1 MAGYPHLPL
10 FVKDYL
16 VDTTHLSLEQVPGPI
31 STCLCMHGRRG
42 CELRDDDRQLA
53 ASFDKLTLKK
63 WKAIRPAL
71 EPFFTIQDGTWSNKR
86 LAQEWQYVR
95 EVSEKRAAA
104 GARGGRPRSNENSD
118 LEKQK
123 DKPGIS
129 KPKAPTPTPTY
140 TDANASEGAPSPK
153 ELAKQVFDSGI
164 TLFSQAG
171 TNTSQSRSILG
182 KAIRDHGAGQVL
194 AALAATQRE
203 GANRAGGGFST
214 ESCPT
219 PSAKPHTWLTSM
231 HGSGGWRHE
240 RRTAGR
246 GGVSG
251 SPITARASIRPHA
264 PGAAPAGRKSTSSVS
279 A

>member
-16 VDTTHLSLEQVPGPI
+16 VDTTHLSLEQSGAY
-31 STCLCMHGRRG
+31 LHLLMHAWTRG

-53 ASFDKLTLKK
+53 AFCKLTLKK

-203 GANRAGGGFST
+203 GAIEPVAFFHRVLSN
-214 ESCPT
+214 
-219 PSAKPHTWLTSM
+219 AK
-231 HGSGGWRHE
+231 RE
-240 RRTAGR
+240 TAYVVDEHAWFR
-246 GGVSG
+246 GLA
-251 SPITARASIRPHA
+251 T
-264 PGAAPAGRKSTSSVS
+264 
-279 A
+279 